1 MMLSKKSSSSQTT
14 KYQLR
19 LLASSSV
26 LISLPGRYLLFR
38 VDGGRLTRTRINI
51 DKLTYAQFL
60 SAVKSAREEFTFTR
74 ESSVETLSWE
84 KSDGSGAG
92 SVAQVG
98 KFLQVNKQTGET
110 SRVTSVTVATVGIEN
125 GQRVLLELA
134 EISKED

>member
-1 MMLSKKSSSSQTT
+1 M

-19 LLASSSV
+19 LSANSSV
-26 LISLPGRYLLFR
+26 LVSLPGRYLLVR
-38 VDGGRLTRTRINI
+38 ADDGRLTPTRINI
-51 DKLTYAQFL
+51 NKLTHAQFL

-74 ESSVETLSWE
+74 ESSVETLTWE

-98 KFLQVNKQTGET
+98 KFLQVNKQNGEST
-110 SRVTSVTVATVGIEN
+110 RVTSVTVATVGIED

-134 EISKED
+134 EISKEC